1 MEMSQLREAPYEVG
15 RSRLFD
21 TMNLHA
27 GPFTHVCRLANP
39 EGARM
44 SLHYA
49 PGVRVEAW
57 HQSGAELAALY
68 SWHGAWILFD
78 RFSVHEDVSTRTET
92 VVVISAP
99 TLDVQLAAGSLI
111 MTTQP
116 SFEDLWLNAGDGD

>member
-15 RSRLFD
+15 RARLFD
-21 TMNLHA
+21 KMNAHA

-57 HQSGAELAALY
+57 HQSGAELCALY
-68 SWHGAWILFD
+68 SWNGTWILFD
-78 RFSVHEDVSTRTET
+78 RFNMHEGPDTHSDT
-92 VVVISAP
+92 VVVVSAP
-99 TLDVQLAAGSLI
+99 TLDMQMAAGSLL
-111 MTTQP
+111 MSTQS
-116 SFEDLWLNAGDGD
+116 SFDELWTVANDDD

>member
-15 RSRLFD
+15 RARLFD
-21 TMNLHA
+21 QMNSHA

-44 SLHYA
+44 ILHYA

-68 SWHGAWILFD
+68 SWNGAWILFD
-78 RFSVHEDVSTRTET
+78 RFNAPEGTDT

-99 TLDVQLAAGSLI
+99 TLDVHLSARSLI
-111 MTTQP
+111 MSTQ
-116 SFEDLWLNAGDGD
+116 SSLEELWSDASSDD

>member
-1 MEMSQLREAPYEVG
+1 MEKSQLREALYEVG

-21 TMNLHA
+21 TVNTHA
-27 GPFTHVCRLANP
+27 GPFTHVCRLVNP

-57 HQSGAELAALY
+57 HQSGNELAALY
-68 SWHGAWILFD
+68 SWNGVWILFD
-78 RFSVHEDVSTRTET
+78 RFNVGASDATSTDT

-99 TLDVQLAAGSLI
+99 TLDLQVAAGSLI
-111 MTTQP
+111 MQSQE
-116 SFEDLWLNAGDGD
+116 SFDVLWMNAGDDD